1 MHVLLSLVIQQV
13 DKDLSFIQEEAV
25 DKRRYKVRV
34 DTRLMIDWNNILKI
48 LFLNY
53 FMLVKD
59 DNMERP
65 SIKIRNSKDNLLI
78 MILNILDTDE
88 SPIELDILRNSI
100 IDTIVNS
107 DTVLLK
113 RTFG

>member
-1 MHVLLSLVIQQV
+1 MYVLLSLVIQQV
-13 DKDLSFIQEEAV
+13 DKNLRLHQEEAV
-25 DKRRYKVRV
+25 DKWRYKVRV

-59 DNMERP
+59 DNMERS
-65 SIKIRNSKDNLLI
+65 SIKIRNSKDDLLI